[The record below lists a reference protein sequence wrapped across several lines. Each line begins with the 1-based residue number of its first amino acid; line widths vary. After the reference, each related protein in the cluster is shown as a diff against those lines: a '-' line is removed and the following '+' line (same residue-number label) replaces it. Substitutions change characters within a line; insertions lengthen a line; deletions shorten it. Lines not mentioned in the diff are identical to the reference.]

1 MYNLNTHIISFCG
14 DISIR
19 KHLLEIFVPNEI
31 HLFIASRW
39 FSIEFSA
46 NNVNIIKYMYNNNEE
61 QIQLILNRDN
71 GLIFS
76 LFLRYY
82 DVFHTKY

>member
-19 KHLLEIFVPNEI
+19 KHLLEIFVLNEI
-31 HLFIASRW
+31 HPFIASRW
-39 FSIEFSA
+39 LSIEFSA
-46 NNVNIIKYMYNNNEE
+46 NNVNIIKYNNNEE
-61 QIQLILNRDN
+61 QSQLILNRDN